1 MSEAGHLHHLL
12 FKELAIIILMPPL
25 KLKSLV
31 DTGRVRKSI
40 TNLT

>member
-12 FKELAIIILMPPL
+12 IKELVSIILMPL
-25 KLKSLV
+25 SKLKSLV